1 MQKSVEILLLNDNDT
16 TEVAPYTF
24 FEKSKLKKVDLT
36 VNKMS
41 AIDRNSLRIST
52 ELFNQ
57 PKFFLGGN
65 PVECDCEMVWF
76 KTINDKNAIQN
87 LPFIA
92 DLESI
97 YCKLPYSR
105 EQTFDPLV
113 DASPLEFLC
122 SYKTH
127 CFALCHCCDY
137 DACDCEMACP
147 DQCSCYHDN
156 TWTKNIAEC
165 SSSNFTDLPVK
176 LPMDATEIFLD
187 GNNIGKLK
195 SHTFI
200 GRKNL
205 RILYLNNSNIEL
217 VQNNTL
223 NGSSLQRL
231 E

>member
-1 MQKSVEILLLNDNDT
+1 
-16 TEVAPYTF
+16 
-24 FEKSKLKKVDLT
+24 
-36 VNKMS
+36 
-41 AIDRNSLRIST
+41 
-52 ELFNQ
+52 
-57 PKFFLGGN
+57 
-65 PVECDCEMVWF
+65 MVWF

-92 DLESI
+92 DLKSI

-105 EQTFDPLV
+105 EQTFAPLV
-113 DASPLEFLC
+113 DASPLDFLC

-137 DACDCEMACP
+137 DACDYEMACS
-147 DQCSCYHDN
+147 DQCSFYQDN
-156 TWTKNIAEC
+156 TWTGAIAEC

-205 RILYLNNSNIEL
+205 RILPK
-217 VQNNTL
+217 QF
-223 NGSSLQRL
+223 QH
-231 E
+231 